1 MFDIKADLQQRAD
14 ATNRELDRILPILG
28 TRPARLHA
36 AMRHSVFAGGK
47 RLRPALCIAAC
58 EACGGEVQDAMN
70 AACALELLHTYTLI
84 HDDLPAMDDDTL
96 RRGKPTCHI
105 AFDEATAILAGDA
118 LLTLAF
124 EVLANSPLR
133 PGSEEEMAETP
144 QPTPACGHPSEGG
157 GGLKSPPREGCRNGG
172 VGSSAVRGRSSQ
184 SLCALV
190 VELARASGSQGVI
203 GGQAE
208 DLAAEGKDPSADL
221 VEYIHQNKTAAL
233 IRAACVMGGI
243 CAGASF
249 QTLENLAIYGEN
261 IGLAFQITDDLLDE
275 SSTVEELGKDIGSDR
290 ARGKMTYPT
299 VYGAKRAKEKAI
311 TLIAE
316 AKNAI
321 IALPGDSTVL
331 DSLADFIIQRTL

>member
-1 MFDIKADLQQRAD
+1 MFDINAYLQQRAD
-14 ATNRELDRILPILG
+14 AINHELDRILPILG

-58 EACGGEVQDAMN
+58 EACGEKEQDAID

-96 RRGKPTCHI
+96 RRGRPTCHI

-133 PGSEEEMAETP
+133 PGSGQEMAETP

-157 GGLKSPPREGCRNGG
+157 EVLKSPPREGCRNGG
-172 VGSSAVRGRSSQ
+172 VGSSAVRGRTSQ
-184 SLCALV
+184 SLRALI

-249 QTLENLAIYGEN
+249 QCLENLATYGEAL
-261 IGLAFQITDDLLDE
+261 GLAFQITDDLLDE
-275 SSTVEELGKDIGSDR
+275 SSTVEELGKDIGSDK

-299 VYGAKRAKEKAI
+299 VHGKEASLKRIETLTATACAMAETLPNGSVLKA
-311 TLIAE
+311 
-316 AKNAI
+316 
-321 IALPGDSTVL
+321 
-331 DSLADFIIQRTL
+331 LAHQMASRTS